1 MMQIIPAPMATMAI
15 PMGPMGTMGTM
26 GPVQGAM
33 PVGIHGIQCQVL
45 VPVAMVSFP
54 VSPAPSTVASTS
66 VGSETGSE
74 GMISRQSSELVS
86 ETDGTPAS
94 PEQRDVAANLTG
106 GSGIFGCVWDLSQ
119 RSKGCRH
126 VQEMLQS
133 CGDLERSQL
142 SLELKGH
149 VWQAARSACA
159 NYVLQKFIQVLR
171 PQACQFIIDEL
182 LQQKNEV
189 TDLARHQYGC
199 RILQRLLEN
208 CHVEQMEPVVKLLLS
223 EAMTLVRHSY
233 GTFVM
238 QVIFDFGTEEQ
249 REQLGI
255 TLLEALKS
263 SSQDENCAQVLSK
276 ALQHAPQKETLATAM
291 VPHLPQLA
299 RGRHS
304 HHTVLPVL
312 QLLPEAELNRAM
324 TLLSQKA
331 TKLWASRY
339 GRLVVKAIPSLY
351 LQCCSLTRREAAV
364 SSRN

>member
-1 MMQIIPAPMATMAI
+1 
-15 PMGPMGTMGTM
+15 
-26 GPVQGAM
+26 
-33 PVGIHGIQCQVL
+33 
-45 VPVAMVSFP
+45 
-54 VSPAPSTVASTS
+54 
-66 VGSETGSE
+66 
-74 GMISRQSSELVS
+74 
-86 ETDGTPAS
+86 
-94 PEQRDVAANLTG
+94 
-106 GSGIFGCVWDLSQ
+106 
-119 RSKGCRH
+119 
-126 VQEMLQS
+126 
-133 CGDLERSQL
+133 
-142 SLELKGH
+142 
-149 VWQAARSACA
+149 
-159 NYVLQKFIQVLR
+159 
-171 PQACQFIIDEL
+171 
-182 LQQKNEV
+182 
-189 TDLARHQYGC
+189 
-199 RILQRLLEN
+199 
-208 CHVEQMEPVVKLLLS
+208 
-223 EAMTLVRHSY
+223 
-233 GTFVM
+233 M

-263 SSQDENCAQVLSK
+263 SLQDENCAQVLSK